1 MEFFIGGLHDTD
13 TFSCTM
19 EFFIGG
25 LHNTDT
31 FSCTMEF
38 FIGVLHDIDIF
49 SCTMEFVPPDRPS
62 KKTGGVAKL
71 PPLLKIFI
79 HLFCFHIC
87 YSLAVSI
94 TASTKDG

>member
-1 MEFFIGGLHDTD
+1 MFHLTAP
-13 TFSCTM
+13 
-19 EFFIGG
+19 
-25 LHNTDT
+25 L
-31 FSCTMEF
+31 
-38 FIGVLHDIDIF
+38 
-49 SCTMEFVPPDRPS
+49 
-62 KKTGGVAKL
+62 KKQGVAKL

>member
-1 MEFFIGGLHDTD
+1 MQLDARIEGWF
-13 TFSCTM
+13 
-19 EFFIGG
+19 
-25 LHNTDT
+25 
-31 FSCTMEF
+31 
-38 FIGVLHDIDIF
+38 HDIDVF

-71 PPLLKIFI
+71 PPLLNNFI
-79 HLFCFHIC
+79 NLFCFHIC